1 MKERNEGERRCRG
14 DARRFF
20 IVCLRRFDGET
31 SSDRDEISVGDS
43 LQRGEHFYEVG
54 LSIPQLDFFVQVGVC
69 FS

>member
-1 MKERNEGERRCRG
+1 MKERNEGERRRRG

-31 SSDRDEISVGDS
+31 SSDRNEISVGDS

-54 LSIPQLDFFVQVGVC
+54 F
-69 FS
+69 